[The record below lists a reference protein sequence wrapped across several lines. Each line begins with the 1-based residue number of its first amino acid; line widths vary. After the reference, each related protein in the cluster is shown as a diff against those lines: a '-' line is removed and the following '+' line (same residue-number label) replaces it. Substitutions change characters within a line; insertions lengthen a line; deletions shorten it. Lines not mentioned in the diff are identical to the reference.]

1 MKSKRLHK
9 DRFNNEI
16 QTDLLIQDIPHVVL
30 IIILIMTYRL
40 YIFKRDLS

>member
-9 DRFNNEI
+9 DRFNNEV
-16 QTDLLIQDIPHVVL
+16 QTILLIQDIPHVVL
-30 IIILIMTYRL
+30 IILIMTYRL